1 MASAALKCTSQSYL
15 TLALEAIRKAKLA
28 GDSRTA
34 SDLESAAADYL
45 KRAESKLKA
54 EQGS

>member
-1 MASAALKCTSQSYL
+1 MASDALKCTSRSYL
-15 TLALEAIRKAKLA
+15 TLAFEASRKAKLA
-28 GDSRTA
+28 MDARTA

-54 EQGS
+54 EQSS

>member
-1 MASAALKCTSQSYL
+1 MASAVLKCTSQSYL
-15 TLALEAIRKAKLA
+15 TLALEATRKAKLA
-28 GDSRTA
+28 GDPRTA

-54 EQGS
+54 EQSS